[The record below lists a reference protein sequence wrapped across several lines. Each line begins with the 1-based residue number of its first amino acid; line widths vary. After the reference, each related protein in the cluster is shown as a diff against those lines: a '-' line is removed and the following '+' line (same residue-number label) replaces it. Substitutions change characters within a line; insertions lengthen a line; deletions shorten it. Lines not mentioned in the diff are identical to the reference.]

1 MKHAFKKYK
10 TLRNHYLIHGHWRVA
25 SLVSTGQIAM
35 LQPRGK
41 IRTAGYSLMEMC
53 LTIAIALIV
62 LAMGIP
68 TLTTAV
74 CNYQLTAA
82 ANSAAW
88 AVQSTRYQAIMH
100 GYPYE
105 MVLNATNNTYQIS
118 SDSAWPGST
127 TFVNVGAA
135 VPISGSA
142 VVLSAPTT
150 FQFKSNGTVSAVTGG
165 MNFTV
170 TYNGLIKTITVTN
183 YGSVKVQ

>member
-1 MKHAFKKYK
+1 MRQPQGK
-10 TLRNHYLIHGHWRVA
+10 TQA
-25 SLVSTGQIAM
+25 
-35 LQPRGK
+35 
-41 IRTAGYSLMEMC
+41 AGYSLMEMC

-68 TLTTAV
+68 TLSTAV
-74 CNYQLTAA
+74 HTYQLTAA

-105 MVLNATNNTYQIS
+105 LALNTTNNTYQIS
-118 SDSAWPGST
+118 SDSAWPAST

-150 FQFKSNGTVSAVTGG
+150 FQFRSNGTVSAITGA
-165 MNFTV
+165 MTFTV
-170 TYNGLIKTITVTN
+170 SYNGLTKTIAVSN
-183 YGSVKVQ
+183 YGSIKVQ